1 MSADG
6 HTVCP
11 NCHPDLADYTEHD
24 GALDHAAED
33 LGYARDVRERW
44 EFTYRS
50 VDGALVLAVEYSAN
64 CWTCGWSYELDT
76 APFPLTGLTPTTEG
90 ATSWPT

>member
-11 NCHPDLADYTEHD
+11 NCHPDLADYTDND
-24 GALDHAAED
+24 GVLDRVAED
-33 LGYARDVRERW
+33 LGYTCDVRERW

-76 APFPLTGLTPTTEG
+76 APFPLTGLMP
-90 ATSWPT
+90 ATKGDQ